1 MCVCAC
7 ARVHIY
13 VHIYA
18 SMHACVFVHMNV
30 TADAL
35 PQFTNFSNFA
45 FRTKTRLVKDKILL
59 NIEGQT
65 DLEKYTFSNAMA
77 MSVKLGIWES
87 SLDKY
92 IEKIEYV
99 SEVSIC

>member
-1 MCVCAC
+1 M
-7 ARVHIY
+7 Y
-13 VHIYA
+13 MYA
-18 SMHACVFVHMNV
+18 NVFNS
-30 TADAL
+30 AY
-35 PQFTNFSNFA
+35 
-45 FRTKTRLVKDKILL
+45 RTKTRLVKDKIIL
-59 NIEGQT
+59 NTEGQT

-99 SEVSIC
+99 SEVSIPGNIYSVVCDLMCNNCSCLLKQSHF